1 MKATLSQ
8 RLFWRSSARG
18 STGEQSSS
26 SSRGRKILKNSTIGI
41 AALAL
46 LGKIKFY
53 LTRDSEFE
61 SKVKLVF
68 PEYNYF
74 SESEDDRKV
83 KIVSEN

>member
-1 MKATLSQ
+1 M
-8 RLFWRSSARG
+8 
-18 STGEQSSS
+18 
-26 SSRGRKILKNSTIGI
+26 
-41 AALAL
+41 ALAL

-68 PEYNYF
+68 PEYNYY
-74 SESEDDRKV
+74 SEGEEGRKV

>member
-1 MKATLSQ
+1 MKATLSR
-8 RLFWRSSARG
+8 RLFWRSSAGG
-18 STGEQSSS
+18 SSGEQTSSG
-26 SSRGRKILKNSTIGI
+26 GRKILKNSTIGI
-41 AALAL
+41 ATLAL

-68 PEYNYF
+68 PEYNYY
-74 SESEDDRKV
+74 SENEDGRKV